1 MSAIGIEFTDREAD
15 RFYWPAPSSH
25 GESAAYLELGDQI
38 ERLHARYI
46 HLCDI
51 EPMPVDEL
59 NALDKEIS
67 RLELLKWH
75 LWDQEHKGE
84 MK

>member
-1 MSAIGIEFTDREAD
+1 
-15 RFYWPAPSSH
+15 
-25 GESAAYLELGDQI
+25 
-38 ERLHARYI
+38 
-46 HLCDI
+46 
-51 EPMPVDEL
+51 MPVDEL